1 MKINRN
7 QVSSYITKDS
17 SEIRELLHPEK
28 NPVKN
33 QSLAEAIV
41 QPQQTTAAHFHKKT
55 EEIYFILKGTGE
67 MRLDDR
73 YFIVEKSDSVLISP
87 GQVHSIKNIGD
98 TKLRFL
104 CCCAPAYDHADTF
117 LTETEPEKN

>member
-1 MKINRN
+1 MKIHRN

-41 QPQQTTAAHFHKKT
+41 YPQQTTSAHFHKNT
-55 EEIYFILKGTGE
+55 EEIYFILEGTGE
-67 MRLDDR
+67 MRLGDR
-73 YFIVEKSDSVLISP
+73 HFTVERNDSVLISP
-87 GQVHSIKNIGD
+87 GQVHCIKNIGD
-98 TKLRFL
+98 SELRFL
-104 CCCAPAYDHADTF
+104 CCCSPAYDHTDTF
-117 LTETEPEKN
+117 LIDS